1 MSKKIGPLKSY
12 SCILHTGKTA
22 LESRTGIYTEIHL
35 GIIEYYCRRLD
46 VTFSMHMSTAVV
58 GHYSNY
64 QEIISTLKL
73 RRKPKAGYVF

>member
-58 GHYSNY
+58 GSYWY
-64 QEIISTLKL
+64 YYYYYYCVLEVPTLYL
-73 RRKPKAGYVF
+73 TGI